1 MDAVV
6 VTLLSLL
13 AVLFAVASW
22 ASKDNFYSAIY
33 MSAVMLTVGGIYA
46 FHGIYSV
53 FVLIAFIF
61 IGAIGIMTVA
71 LAATYRFINPRKI
84 SENWLVIVEVLAVV
98 FAVTAG
104 INTFMVDG
112 FTDAFD
118 RLLPDYLTM
127 IAFLIVLTTLLML
140 SAISMLRRDAT

>member
-6 VTLLSLL
+6 VTVLSLV
-13 AVLFAVASW
+13 AILFAVAAW
-22 ASKDNFYSAIY
+22 ASRDNFYSAIY

-53 FVLIAFIF
+53 FILIAFVF

-71 LAATYRFINPRKI
+71 LAATYRSINPRKI
-84 SENWLVIVEVLAVV
+84 SENWLVVVEIIAIVV
-98 FAVTAG
+98 AVTAG
-104 INTFMVDG
+104 INTFMVG
-112 FTDAFD
+112 NFTDAFD
-118 RLLPDYLTM
+118 KVLPDYLTL

-140 SAISMLRRDAT
+140 SAISMLRRDSA